1 MGSKVVDVHALKE
14 EEFAQITVLGVHV
27 SFPSGRA
34 LSFVLMQ
41 VQTNFPMGIH
51 QRPIEVKI
59 LPVVFHV
66 GPNLRGVVF
75 TYTSEVLF
83 GENLCPVE
91 IRLSGNSYE
100 PCHLNLLVPLVSVLT
115 HDLNYS

>member
-14 EEFAQITVLGVHV
+14 EEFEQITVLGVHV

-51 QRPIEVKI
+51 QRPTEVKI

-91 IRLSGNSYE
+91 IRLS
-100 PCHLNLLVPLVSVLT
+100 
-115 HDLNYS
+115 DLNVVGYLTTGVFLIVNRKAVSQD